1 MTAKRSDDTTVAAE
15 TSRAR
20 FERIKSEVQLLTAK
34 QRRDLITL
42 LGGADAT
49 ASAETN
55 DTAPAVSVFYAAIV
69 EVLRDSVA
77 IDSAPPLAIAMRSL
91 GTDIKRAAS
100 AFDVF
105 AQKHFAVDVVGGR
118 VSARTMQVLQHRALA
133 GITLA
138 YMRSNST
145 PVSLRS
151 LVQQCGNVALIFDSM
166 FPGYCAAGLA
176 HLVMSSRQARDV

>member
-1 MTAKRSDDTTVAAE
+1 MTAKRPDDTTVSAE

-20 FERIKSEVQLLTAK
+20 FERIKGEVQLLTPK

-42 LGGADAT
+42 LGGEDAA
-49 ASAETN
+49 ASAETS
-55 DTAPAVSVFYAAIV
+55 DAAPSIGVFYAAIV

-77 IDSAPPLAIAMRSL
+77 IDSAPPLAVAMRSL
-91 GTDIKRAAS
+91 GSDIKRASS
-100 AFDVF
+100 AFDAF
-105 AQKHFAVDVVGGR
+105 ALKHFRVELNAGR
-118 VSARTMQVLQHRALA
+118 LSTRTLRVMQHRLLA
-133 GITLA
+133 GVVLS

-176 HLVMSSRQARDV
+176 HLVMSRSRTV